1 MPKGKN
7 KKIIGLIK
15 DELGVQI
22 VKEFVGLR
30 AKTYS
35 QLKDNN
41 DEDKTAKDTKKCA
54 IKRKLKFE
62 DYKNCLE
69 EAQIENEINHLKKNE
84 FEVDSL
90 KEDKKEFIKII
101 N

>member
-1 MPKGKN
+1 M
-7 KKIIGLIK
+7 K

-22 VKEFVGLR
+22 MKKFFGLR
-30 AKTYS
+30 ANTYS

-41 DEDKTAKDTKKCA
+41 DEGKTAKGKKNCA

-69 EAQIENEINHLKKNE
+69 EAQLEYEINYLQKSK

-90 KEDKKEFIKII
+90 KEDQKEFIKIL